1 MSRHD
6 PLWYLRD
13 MIAFGREAIA
23 LHDRRDEADQDSLRV
38 ALLAA
43 ERLLEI
49 VGEAARSVPAE
60 LRDEYPSIPWS
71 QITGMRNVLI
81 HAYHRIEPEEVWK
94 TLGNDLPPLIP
105 LLENVLRAEEDRRAG
120 HSASPEHPAE

>member
-13 MIAFGREAIA
+13 MIAFGREAMA
-23 LHDRRDEADQDSLRV
+23 LHDRRSEPSDESLRV

-60 LRDEYPSIPWS
+60 LRDRYPAVPWA
-71 QITGMRNVLI
+71 QFTGMRNVLI
-81 HAYHRIEPEEVWK
+81 HAYHRIDPDEVWK
-94 TLGNDLPPLIP
+94 TLALDLPSLIP
-105 LLENVLRAEEDRRAG
+105 LIEEVLREEERRAG
-120 HSASPEHPAE
+120 GGEPSA